1 MSPSV
6 DVIWSG
12 VIAPLNDDDIRICEF
27 NMHGTGSIGD
37 LLRELRCIG
46 ALYGL
51 PMAVINAFDLHSN
64 ANALLLGRTAVADH
78 C

>member
-27 NMHGTGSIGD
+27 NMHGTGGIGD
-37 LLRELRCIG
+37 LLSELRCIG
-46 ALYGL
+46 ALHGL
-51 PMAVINAFDLHSN
+51 PMAIINAFDLHSN
-64 ANALLLGRTAVADH
+64 ANASTIMRNRKIIIS
-78 C
+78 